1 MPLFALLSLASISVA
16 ACRSD
21 DDVAPIKVGPG
32 GTGGTEDV
40 DPEGGTGGDDG
51 TSGTGGTEDPGG
63 GGGTEAA
70 GTGGGAGTGGTAG
83 TGGGTAGTGG
93 GSGTGGTG
101 GGSGAGGGA
110 GKGGSAGG
118 PIVTPTGGA
127 ELTPGD
133 PSRILL
139 KGVVVTPDEAFVGQ
153 VLVKGTKIVC
163 ARAGNEC
170 EGMADA
176 AGASVLVTNGI
187 IAPGMID
194 THNHILFDIFNDD
207 DWLPSKSYQN
217 ATQWTDKKNEPRYG
231 AMVDTKQCLENS
243 SYKPTDKGGP
253 KTPDGWCDDT
263 KYGSS
268 TTNVKCEM
276 HKWGELKGL
285 ISGTTS
291 IVGLPGTST
300 SCYGTLTRSIDT
312 SYNLIA
318 EDLGTGTKEDFVQ
331 TSALFPPS
339 NTAAEGVCKNIAAGK
354 TKAYLIHCGEGID
367 EKTYA
372 QFDKLASLPPSSTA
386 PEAPAGCLMDSATT
400 ITHGTA
406 FDRFPGRTEF
416 ETMAA
421 KGMKLTWSPKS
432 NFALYGETTLIPKA
446 KAAGVQIALAPDW
459 SLGGS
464 QNMLD
469 ELAFA
474 SKWDND
480 NWGDILTSQDIV
492 TMATKNAAAVV
503 ALAGTIGEIKEGYLA
518 DLFIVGGTDAA
529 PFDDV
534 VASKPKD
541 VRLVMIGGRVLYG
554 DAHLISMGH
563 TATSCETVDIC
574 GVSKFA
580 CVADG
585 GGGEKFEQT
594 MEQIKTV
601 IETALTDTDTAR
613 RGRNPDQDYNFAPIA
628 PIVICQ

>member
-1 MPLFALLSLASISVA
+1 MPLFALLSLASFA

-21 DDVAPIKVGPG
+21 EDVPPTKIGAS

-40 DPEGGTGGDDG
+40 DPEGGAGGD
-51 TSGTGGTEDPGG
+51 GGSEDPGG
-63 GGGTEAA
+63 AGGTEAA
-70 GTGGGAGTGGTAG
+70 GTGGGAGTGGA
-83 TGGGTAGTGG
+83 A
-93 GSGTGGTG
+93 GTGGTG
-101 GGSGAGGGA
+101 GSAGTGGAAGTGGGGTA
-110 GKGGSAGG
+110 GKGGSAGA

-176 AGASVLVTNGI
+176 AGASVVVTNGI

-217 ATQWTDKKNEPRYG
+217 ATQWTDTKNEPRYG

-253 KTPDGWCDDT
+253 PTPGGWCDDT

-268 TTNVKCEM
+268 STNVKCEM

-291 IVGLPGTST
+291 IVGLPGTET
-300 SCYGTLTRSIDT
+300 SCYGTLARSIDT
-312 SYNLIA
+312 AYNLIA
-318 EDLGTGTKEDFVQ
+318 EDLGTGTKADFVQ

-339 NTAAEGVCKNIAAGK
+339 NTSAEGACNNIASGK

-372 QFDKLASLPPSSTA
+372 QFDKLASIPPSST
-386 PEAPAGCLMDSATT
+386 EQDAGCLLDSATT

-446 KAAGVQIALAPDW
+446 KAAGLVIALAPDW

-480 NWGDILTSQDIV
+480 NWGDILTSQEIV

-503 ALAGTIGEIKEGYLA
+503 ALSGTIGEIKEGYLA

-529 PFDDV
+529 PFDDI

-554 DAHLISMGH
+554 DAHLVSMGH
-563 TATSCETVDIC
+563 TSTSCETVDIC

-585 GGGEKFEQT
+585 GGGEKYGQT
-594 MEQIKTV
+594 MAEIKTV

-613 RGRNPDQDYNFAPIA
+613 RGRNPDQAYDFAPIA

>member
-1 MPLFALLSLASISVA
+1 MRTSWIALFALFTLGSVA

-21 DDVAPIKVGPG
+21 EDVAPNKIGAAG
-32 GTGGTEDV
+32 AAGTEDV
-40 DPEGGTGGDDG
+40 DPEGGAAGDEGDSGNGG
-51 TSGTGGTEDPGG
+51 SEDPGG
-63 GGGTEAA
+63 SGGSDT
-70 GTGGGAGTGGTAG
+70 AGTGGTAAG
-83 TGGGTAGTGG
+83 TGGTSAGTGGTSAGTGGAGGTAGA
-93 GSGTGGTG
+93 
-101 GGSGAGGGA
+101 GAGGASGA
-110 GKGGSAGG
+110 SGKGGSAGA

-133 PSRILL
+133 PNKILL
-139 KGVVVTPDEAFVGQ
+139 KGVVVTPDQAFVGQ
-153 VLVKGTKIVC
+153 VLVVGTKIVC
-163 ARAGNEC
+163 ARAGDEC
-170 EGMADA
+170 EGMAEA
-176 AGASVLVTNGI
+176 SGASVIVTNGV

-217 ATQWTDKKNEPRYG
+217 ATQWSDAKNEPRYG

-243 SYKPTDKGGP
+243 SAKPKE
-253 KTPDGWCDDT
+253 WCDNT
-263 KYGSS
+263 KYGS
-268 TTNVKCEM
+268 TTGNIKCEM
-276 HKWGELKGL
+276 NKWGELKGL

-291 IVGLPGTST
+291 IVGLPGTEA
-300 SCYGTLTRSIDT
+300 SCFGTLARSIDT

-318 EDLGTGTKEDFVQ
+318 EDLGTGTKQDFVQ

-339 NTAAEGVCKNIAAGK
+339 NASAETACKNIASGK

-372 QFDKLASLPPSSTA
+372 QFDKLASIPPTSTEVD
-386 PEAPAGCLMDSATT
+386 PGCLLDSATT

-416 ETMAA
+416 ETMAS

-446 KAAGVQIALAPDW
+446 KAAGLLISLAPDW

-474 SKWDND
+474 SAWDND

-503 ALAGTIGEIKEGYLA
+503 ALEGTIGEIKEGYLA
-518 DLFIVGGTDAA
+518 DLFIVGGTDKA
-529 PFDDV
+529 PFDDII
-534 VASKPKD
+534 ASKPKD
-541 VRLVMIGGRVLYG
+541 VRLVMVGGRVLYG
-554 DAHLISMGH
+554 DAHLISLGH
-563 TATSCETVDIC
+563 PSPPCETVDVC

-580 CVADG
+580 CVADAG
-585 GGGEKFEQT
+585 GGTKYEQT
-594 MEQIKTV
+594 MADIKSV
-601 IETALTDTDTAR
+601 IETALTESDTAR
-613 RGRNPDQDYNFAPIA
+613 RAVYPDQNYDFAPIA
-628 PIVICQ
+628 PLVICQ